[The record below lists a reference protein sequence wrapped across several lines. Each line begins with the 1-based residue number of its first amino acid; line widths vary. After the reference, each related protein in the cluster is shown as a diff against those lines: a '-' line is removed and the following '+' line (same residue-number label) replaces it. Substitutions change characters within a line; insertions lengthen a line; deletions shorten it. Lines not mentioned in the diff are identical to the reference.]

1 MRAGAAWMS
10 AAWMRAGAANRS
22 AGGAIAGRIIGAT
35 PPRKD
40 MAWPPTKAPQPLA
53 EVSTGAAINDVAR
66 MARKLAVVRII
77 WHALLPG
84 PGANVTV
91 FPPPRY
97 AVTYGLL
104 RLPLAFGLPLCTR
117 LGSRFA
123 VGTGHLCQI
132 KFWLMQLMQTSWVSP
147 AQACGSPRV
156 ALDQRRVS
164 PFSRAIRAITARVG
178 PCAWAGL
185 QAMVATRIFVS
196 GCRRTADTLSSH
208 AVGVKA
214 ISSLSLGSPLVRW
227 PRQP

>member
-1 MRAGAAWMS
+1 MRVASSSMPTLARMIFCSVVMVSSNAPRRGAS
-10 AAWMRAGAANRS
+10 
-22 AGGAIAGRIIGAT
+22 
-35 PPRKD
+35 PPR
-40 MAWPPTKAPQPLA
+40 
-53 EVSTGAAINDVAR
+53 
-66 MARKLAVVRII
+66 
-77 WHALLPG
+77 
-84 PGANVTV
+84 
-91 FPPPRY
+91 
-97 AVTYGLL
+97 
-104 RLPLAFGLPLCTR
+104 PLCAR

-164 PFSRAIRAITARVG
+164 PFSRAMRAITARVG

-196 GCRRTADTLSSH
+196 GCRRTAGTLSSH

-227 PRQP
+227 PRHPRAPPQMRPEAS